1 MGIHGRMGSSV
12 GYSHDMAQQKP
23 SSWDITGCDGKN
35 GKVNIEDPASLLDLS
50 FQQARSCHVFF
61 LISFQLDEMEE
72 EGRIFSWGHRLLL
85 HVPRTSP
92 MQMMGYAFGES
103 M

>member
-50 FQQARSCHVFF
+50 FQQLPQLPCFLSDVIPRSQRLMGSCQLFACTIVVEPHV
-61 LISFQLDEMEE
+61 
-72 EGRIFSWGHRLLL
+72 
-85 HVPRTSP
+85 
-92 MQMMGYAFGES
+92 
-103 M
+103 